1 MRRHNWITIGLTL
14 LIALMIAVSCEKP
27 QNEPGTPEVE
37 SDSIVIRDSSVI
49 CYGTVLS
56 DGGDS
61 IRERGICWYGEPY
74 PTSISDHTPPVIS
87 DHRMVAGGDL
97 GSFSRTLNHYG
108 SDSIYYFR
116 AYARND
122 VGVSYGSEMGFRCI
136 YDPNLDDPG
145 DDEPTT
151 PVPILLEDLPA
162 VTISPVT
169 DITLNHAVCHGVIT
183 DNGGSEIIDRGFCWR
198 REGNSLSYEYM
209 SVSGSDMFQGVFEHL
224 APNTTYYVC
233 AYAFNGKGTGYSNEI
248 SFTTLQGEL
257 PSISILSGPGLL
269 GDGMVVD
276 YLAYLEYD
284 FGFEM
289 SSSVGLSSLKLYWG
303 SSYLEVNTTISDDVS
318 LSGMNS
324 YIYRKTPFILD
335 ELISSADSQD
345 YVDIVLMAVV
355 TDVNGVSNSVSFTY
369 YYDVD
374 WPLLAHDVYW
384 SSSDDVWEE
393 IGLVWTGN
401 NGGFAHFRPLPEGRL
416 FSFDVSVWGAVTM
429 EDELVAMFDNLGTPI
444 SEYAN
449 VRVVPTEW
457 EIEHDCF
464 WGEYDDC
471 FGVIMP
477 DGSMTLIHVTS
488 VKRIYPYYISM
499 YYKEYKKRRVINNKL
514 GPL

>member
-27 QNEPGTPEVE
+27 QNDPGTPEVE
-37 SDSIVIRDSSVI
+37 SDSIVIKDSSVV

-151 PVPILLEDLPA
+151 PVPVLLEDLPS

-209 SVSGSDMFQGVFEHL
+209 SVSGSDMFQGVLDHL
-224 APNTTYYVC
+224 APNTTYYVR

-248 SFTTLQGEL
+248 SFTTLEEEE
-257 PSISILSGPGLL
+257 PSYPYLAVLYGDNYL
-269 GDGMVVD
+269 GDGQMAE
-276 YLAYLEYD
+276 LFKEYA
-284 FGFEM
+284 FGFTMYSPAGLHSFEVHVDKVNNGTELSYSM
-289 SSSVGLSSLKLYWG
+289 NFDEGVESYEYKTNIRFSDRYDRIITCTVGDKDWNY
-303 SSYLEVNTTISDDVS
+303 
-318 LSGMNS
+318 
-324 YIYRKTPFILD
+324 KT
-335 ELISSADSQD
+335 
-345 YVDIVLMAVV
+345 
-355 TDVNGVSNSVSFTY
+355 VSFRVHINPETKTSDCEWIRGGGNCNWLVIEGAEVYPPDYDGGLYSYYGFSPMVAKEGCSYCGHSITLYINGECTHHDFNTAYESEFVRDYYCDYTDYNGMTY
-369 YYDVD
+369 IIHTEKIYG
-374 WPLLAHDVYW
+374 PTLLPH
-384 SSSDDVWEE
+384 
-393 IGLVWTGN
+393 
-401 NGGFAHFRPLPEGRL
+401 
-416 FSFDVSVWGAVTM
+416 GAGMQCVISGKVT
-429 EDELVAMFDNLGTPI
+429 
-444 SEYAN
+444 Y
-449 VRVVPTEW
+449 
-457 EIEHDCF
+457 
-464 WGEYDDC
+464 
-471 FGVIMP
+471 
-477 DGSMTLIHVTS
+477 
-488 VKRIYPYYISM
+488 
-499 YYKEYKKRRVINNKL
+499 
-514 GPL
+514 